1 LKVLFAA
8 ALIGATIGFALFWP
22 YEALT
27 ALLGAQLGACALAF
41 LICPVLALRRSRV
54 ERKQSAGFKLI
65 SRS

>member
-8 ALIGATIGFALFWP
+8 ALIGATLGFALFWP

-27 ALLGAQLGACALAF
+27 ALLGAQLGACALA
-41 LICPVLALRRSRV
+41 LRRSRV